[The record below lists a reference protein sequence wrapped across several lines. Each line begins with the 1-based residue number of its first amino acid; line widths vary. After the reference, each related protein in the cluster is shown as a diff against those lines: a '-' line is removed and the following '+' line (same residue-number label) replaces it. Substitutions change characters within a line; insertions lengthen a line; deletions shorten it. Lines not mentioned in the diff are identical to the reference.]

1 MTPEDF
7 AKIRE
12 FLSSGGGVLKAKE
25 NRENV
30 VRTTFKTDEDGNN
43 YGVGT
48 DGNTYSYNM
57 INDQVKN
64 LRPLTVEEQRYAINK
79 FSDGNVEVDEQVTN
93 QTSLTDI
100 LKSVVRMYDKGGTL
114 APERVNISDMRPGS
128 YIAFGAPAGVTTH
141 PRYGGADEIKINGLS
156 LPNYRRGDEEAA
168 NKEGWWP
175 DRENKA
181 LGEGVITHELSHST
195 QNAMSG
201 ILERWLEKKEEE
213 AEANKNKYP
222 ADKLFV
228 QAVSRLFGNDYEL
241 GEEDTVG
248 YKILQDAYD
257 KYNKW
262 SNEIGNSDKGDGGLR
277 IISSA
282 AKNLGFDSV
291 KEAADSISGYAG
303 KRYKN
308 SLRIDG
314 KEYEYE
320 DVKGPE
326 VFAEAYTDVLLN
338 DEDAAPFSKEIIRL
352 YKEYADDLSN
362 KTGWRKSDPFKEFKE
377 MFTILPKADFA
388 AQVQRSK
395 RVLKNGGKK

>member
-1 MTPEDF
+1 M
-7 AKIRE
+7 
-12 FLSSGGGVLKAKE
+12 
-25 NRENV
+25 
-30 VRTTFKTDEDGNN
+30 
-43 YGVGT
+43 
-48 DGNTYSYNM
+48 
-57 INDQVKN
+57 
-64 LRPLTVEEQRYAINK
+64 
-79 FSDGNVEVDEQVTN
+79 
-93 QTSLTDI
+93 
-100 LKSVVRMYDKGGTL
+100 
-114 APERVNISDMRPGS
+114 
-128 YIAFGAPAGVTTH
+128 
-141 PRYGGADEIKINGLS
+141 
-156 LPNYRRGDEEAA
+156 
-168 NKEGWWP
+168 
-175 DRENKA
+175 
-181 LGEGVITHELSHST
+181 
-195 QNAMSG
+195 
-201 ILERWLEKKEEE
+201 

-248 YKILQDAYD
+248 YKILEDAYD

-262 SNEIGNSDKGDGGLR
+262 SNEIGKSDKGAGGLR

-282 AKNLGFDSV
+282 AENLGFDSV

-303 KRYKN
+303 KRYKD

-314 KEYEYE
+314 KDYEYEY
-320 DVKGPE
+320 VKEPE